1 MVIQKIVSNLNRSR
15 TTRAVP
21 AISARIVGFVDPF
34 RSPSKSGTSNIKIDN
49 LSYDMNMDRD
59 AMEAIAG
66 AWGWSSAKR
75 SAKRKYQK
83 VRRSVRRVRL
93 KVEHFFHR
101 NGLYFNA
108 SHSGKF

>member
-1 MVIQKIVSNLNRSR
+1 M
-15 TTRAVP
+15 
-21 AISARIVGFVDPF
+21 
-34 RSPSKSGTSNIKIDN
+34 SNINIEN
-49 LSYDMNMDRD
+49 LSYDMNMDRE

-75 SAKRKYQK
+75 WAKRKYQK
-83 VRRSVRRVRL
+83 VRRSVREVRL